1 MFNRDLFNL
10 QVREYDSILYHNIGK
25 NLLTRGFTCLGSG
38 SFRTTYGRGKIV
50 IKVPRH
56 WDGFDDNIGEA
67 YAWRKYRN
75 NPKEEDGIVFAPC
88 RLLPNGCLMM
98 VMVDVEPDYQ
108 ALPKWASMLDGSQ
121 AGYYKGRVVAYDSG
135 CDLGLDKNEALV
147 ALGLPETD

>member
-1 MFNRDLFNL
+1 MKPLTNL
-10 QVREYDSILYHNIGK
+10 IVREFNPDYYKKVCKELED
-25 NLLTRGFTCLGSG
+25 RGFKFVGCG
-38 SFRTTYGRGKIV
+38 SFRNTYKRGNIV
-50 IKVPRH
+50 VKVPRH

-98 VMVDVEPDYQ
+98 VLVDVEPDYQ
-108 ALPKWASMLDGSQ
+108 SLPQWASHLDGSQ
-121 AGYYKGRVVAYDSG
+121 AGYYKGRVVAYDAG

>member
-1 MFNRDLFNL
+1 MFKLL
-10 QVREYDSILYHNIGK
+10 VKEYDSDYYSKVGRS
-25 NLLTRGFTCLGSG
+25 LLERGFTCLGSG

-75 NPKEEDGIVFAPC
+75 QPSKEGIVFAPC

-98 VMVDVEPDYQ
+98 VLVDVEPDYQ
-108 ALPKWASMLDGSQ
+108 ALPRWASMLDGAQ

-135 CDLGLDKNEALV
+135 CDLGTDKSEALI

>member
-1 MFNRDLFNL
+1 MGLV
-10 QVREYDSILYHNIGK
+10 VREFDPEYYTKVCKELEN
-25 NLLTRGFTCLGSG
+25 RGFTFIGRG
-38 SFRTTYGRGKIV
+38 SFRNTYKRGNVV

-75 NPKEEDGIVFAPC
+75 NPKDGNGIVFAPS

-98 VMVDVEPDYQ
+98 VVVEHMSTMDMPS
-108 ALPKWASMLDGSQ
+108 WAYNLDGAQ
-121 AGYYKGRVVAYDSG
+121 AGMYKGRVVAYDAG
-135 CDLGLDKNEALV
+135 CDLGYDKNEALV